1 MFFSILQVITRQAKQ
16 MERKDDEAMKKKGVI
31 NKAMLAI
38 TEDKGKSDEMLRMV
52 DIGTMTD

>member
-1 MFFSILQVITRQAKQ
+1 